1 MLRWGGT
8 GLARGSRKDASCAQK
23 RRRQGKAACG
33 YVLRGW
39 ASWAS
44 EFLGS
49 PNRHIPKWLSEDGH
63 KNSRWGH
70 PHPPLTTGLGSDS
83 CDLPSLPQ
91 VPHPRVKH
99 AVWSPLAPVPTT
111 QGPHHRWGSYSS
123 SRNGLTNQHLSLTL
137 CLLAA
142 SPRLFQLQPGQ
153 GHLQIE
159 CAEPLRT
166 QVLRQPL
173 FLGWDPQA
181 QVTAR
186 CSQAP
191 AFGAQGRA
199 GVSGPLHLG
208 PGS

>member
-91 VPHPRVKH
+91 VPHPWVKQDLAH
-99 AVWSPLAPVPTT
+99 ATFLLCCRFHIHGLSMRSGAHWPRSP
-111 QGPHHRWGSYSS
+111 PHKDPITGGGH
-123 SRNGLTNQHLSLTL
+123 TL
-137 CLLAA
+137 
-142 SPRLFQLQPGQ
+142 PP
-153 GHLQIE
+153 E
-159 CAEPLRT
+159 T
-166 QVLRQPL
+166 
-173 FLGWDPQA
+173 D
-181 QVTAR
+181 
-186 CSQAP
+186 
-191 AFGAQGRA
+191 
-199 GVSGPLHLG
+199 
-208 PGS
+208 